1 MSTSIIAP
9 GEVRRIRRYHLALIG
24 VALAVILLSLVRMLS
39 DKPELTASG
48 TFSAAL
54 ILAMP
59 IGLAGL
65 GGLWAERAGVVN
77 IGLEGMMVLGT
88 WFAGWAGY
96 QWGATAALVAGLIGG
111 ALGGLIHAVATVSF
125 GVDHIISGVAINLL
139 GPGVTRFLS
148 EVLYR
153 EGSAANQAGAGITT
167 SPSLSSQAPEV
178 SLPLLSS
185 GPDWLGGLE
194 GLRWFL
200 ISDLAGILRGLT
212 HGVNVLAIVAVALIP
227 LSYFVLWHTAFGL
240 RLRSCGE
247 NPWAA
252 ESLGVNVYLT
262 KYVATVISG
271 AFAGLGGVFLV
282 FFTSKYVEGQT
293 AGRGFIGLAA
303 MIFGNWRPGGLAA
316 GAALFGYADGLQLRS
331 SQSVTGLFLFGALL
345 LLGYAALQIRSRLSA
360 GAGSDAA
367 ASAGQ
372 GAGLRQYTAVAV
384 AALGAVVLLWLW
396 LTVEQL
402 PNEFV
407 FITPHVLTLLV
418 LSVAAQRLR
427 MPKAD
432 GVRYRRGEQH

>member
-1 MSTSIIAP
+1 MT
-9 GEVRRIRRYHLALIG
+9 RFTKYHLVLIG
-24 VALAVILLSLVRMLS
+24 VAALLLLMSLVRVVS
-39 DKPELTASG
+39 GQNDITSSG
-48 TFSAAL
+48 TFAAAL
-54 ILAMP
+54 LLAVP

-96 QWGATAALVAGLIGG
+96 QWGPLAALIAGLLGG
-111 ALGGLIHAVATVSF
+111 ALGGLIHAVATVTF

-148 EVLYR
+148 EVLYK
-153 EGSAANQAGAGITT
+153 EGTPAADAGAGITT
-167 SPSLSSQAPEV
+167 SPAITGKTWEI
-178 SLPLLSS
+178 SLPLLSD
-185 GPDWLGGLE
+185 GPDLLGKLE
-194 GLRWFL
+194 NTHWILL
-200 ISDLAGILRGLT
+200 SDLAGILRGLT
-212 HGVNVLAIVAVALIP
+212 HNVNVLVVLAVLLLP
-227 LSYFVLWHTAFGL
+227 LTFFVLWRTAFGL
-240 RLRSCGE
+240 RLRSAGE

-252 ESLGVNVYLT
+252 ESLGVNVYLI
-262 KYVATVISG
+262 KYIAVVISG

-282 FFTSKYVEGQT
+282 FVSTKYVEGQT

-316 GAALFGYADGLQLRS
+316 GASLFGYADGLQLRS
-331 SQSVTGLFLFGALL
+331 SGAVTSFFLFGAVLL
-345 LLGYAALQIRSRLSA
+345 LAYLIIRVRRMLAPDQPAELAARSPKDYTLM
-360 GAGSDAA
+360 AA
-367 ASAGQ
+367 AAAGM
-372 GAGLRQYTAVAV
+372 
-384 AALGAVVLLWLW
+384 VVLFWLW
-396 LTVEQL
+396 MTVDQL

-418 LSVAAQRLR
+418 LLVASQRLR

>member
-1 MSTSIIAP
+1 MT
-9 GEVRRIRRYHLALIG
+9 RTRKYHLALIG
-24 VALAVILLSLVRMLS
+24 VAAAILLVALIRLITGADEITS
-39 DKPELTASG
+39 SG
-48 TFSAAL
+48 TFAAAL
-54 ILAMP
+54 MLAVP

-96 QWGATAALVAGLIGG
+96 QWGPYAALVAGLLAG
-111 ALGGLIHAVATVSF
+111 AIGGLIHAIATVTF

-148 EVLYR
+148 EVLYK
-153 EGSAANQAGAGITT
+153 EGSPANQAGAGITT
-167 SPSLSSQAPEV
+167 SPALSSAAPEL
-178 SLPLLSS
+178 SLPLLSD
-185 GPDWLGGLE
+185 GPDWLGSLE
-194 GLRWFL
+194 STRWFL
-200 ISDLAGILRGLT
+200 VGDLAGILRGLT
-212 HGVNVLAIVAVALIP
+212 HNVNVLVILAVLMLP
-227 LSYFVLWHTAFGL
+227 LTYFVLWHTSFGL
-240 RLRSCGE
+240 RLRSAGE

-252 ESLGVNVYLT
+252 ESLGVNVYRI
-262 KYVATVISG
+262 KYLAVIISG

-282 FFTSKYVEGQT
+282 FVSTKYVEGQT

-331 SQSVTGLFLFGALL
+331 QGAITSFL
-345 LLGYAALQIRSRLSA
+345 LLGAILLLIYLGVRVRRADGLSA
-360 GAGSDAA
+360 LTAKD
-367 ASAGQ
+367 
-372 GAGLRQYTAVAV
+372 YTAMGA
-384 AALGAVVLLWLW
+384 AVVGAAVLFWLW
-396 LTVEQL
+396 LTVDRL

-418 LSVAAQRLR
+418 LLVASQRLR

>member
-1 MSTSIIAP
+1 MSRV
-9 GEVRRIRRYHLALIG
+9 GKYHVALIG
-24 VALAVILLSLVRMLS
+24 VAALILLMSLVRVVS
-39 DKPELTASG
+39 GQNDITSSG
-48 TFSAAL
+48 TFAAAL
-54 ILAMP
+54 LLAVP

-96 QWGATAALVAGLIGG
+96 QWGPVAALLAGLLGG
-111 ALGGLIHAVATVSF
+111 ALGGLIHAIATVSF

-148 EVLYR
+148 EVLYK
-153 EGSAANQAGAGITT
+153 EGTPAAEAGAGITT
-167 SPSLSSQAPEV
+167 SPAISSPPPEI
-178 SLPLLSS
+178 SLPLLSQ
-185 GPDWLGGLE
+185 GPDLLGALE
-194 GLRWFL
+194 NTHWFL
-200 ISDLAGILRGLT
+200 LSDLAGILRGLT
-212 HGVNVLAIVAVALIP
+212 HNVSVLVILAVLLLP
-227 LSYFVLWHTAFGL
+227 LTFFVLWHTAFGL
-240 RLRSCGE
+240 RLRSAGE

-252 ESLGVNVYLT
+252 ESLGVNVYRI
-262 KYVATVISG
+262 KYIAVVISG

-282 FFTSKYVEGQT
+282 FVSTKYVEGQT

-331 SQSVTGLFLFGALL
+331 SGAVTSFFLFGAVLL
-345 LLGYAALQIRSRLSA
+345 LVYLGVQVRRLTASDRPAELAARGGRE
-360 GAGSDAA
+360 
-367 ASAGQ
+367 
-372 GAGLRQYTAVAV
+372 YTLMAV
-384 AALGAVVLLWLW
+384 AAAGMVVLFWLW
-396 LTVEQL
+396 LTVDQL

-418 LSVAAQRLR
+418 LLVASQRLR

>member
-1 MSTSIIAP
+1 MSATTAVSTAA
-9 GEVRRIRRYHLALIG
+9 EARRVRRYHLALIG
-24 VALAVILLSLVRMLS
+24 VALVILTLSLVRVIAGTP
-39 DKPELTASG
+39 DLTSSG
-48 TFSAAL
+48 TVAAAL
-54 ILAMP
+54 GLAVP

-96 QWGATAALVAGLIGG
+96 QWGATAALIAGLIGG
-111 ALGGLIHAVATVSF
+111 ALGGLIHAVATVTF

-153 EGSAANQAGAGITT
+153 EGTPASQAGAGITT
-167 SPSLSSQAPEV
+167 SPTLASNPPRV

-185 GPDWLGGLE
+185 GPDWLGSLE
-194 GLRWFL
+194 AQRWFL
-200 ISDLAGILRGLT
+200 LSDVAGILRGLT
-212 HGVNVLAIVAVALIP
+212 HQVSVMVILAVAMVP
-227 LSYFVLWHTAFGL
+227 LSYFVLWRTAFGL

-252 ESLGVNVYLT
+252 ESLGVNVYLM
-262 KYVATVISG
+262 KYIATMISG

-282 FFTSKYVEGQT
+282 FVTTKYVEGQT
-293 AGRGFIGLAA
+293 GGRGFIGLAA
-303 MIFGNWRPGGLAA
+303 MIFGNWRPGGLAV
-316 GAALFGYADGLQLRS
+316 GASLFGYADGLQLRS
-331 SQSVTGLFLFGALL
+331 SQAVTGLFLFGALL
-345 LLGYAALQIRSRLSA
+345 LLVYAGTRIRALLTQDAAGHGGPGRYTAIALSA
-360 GAGSDAA
+360 LA
-367 ASAGQ
+367 
-372 GAGLRQYTAVAV
+372 
-384 AALGAVVLLWLW
+384 AVVFLWLW
-396 LTVEQL
+396 LTVDDL

-407 FITPHVLTLLV
+407 YITPHVLTLLV
-418 LSVAAQRLR
+418 LSVASQRLR

>member
-1 MSTSIIAP
+1 MTTVADTR
-9 GEVRRIRRYHLALIG
+9 VRKYHLALIG
-24 VALAVILLSLVRMLS
+24 VAVLILLMSLVRVFS
-39 DKPELTASG
+39 GANDITSSG
-48 TFSAAL
+48 TFAAAL
-54 ILAMP
+54 MLSVP

-96 QWGATAALVAGLIGG
+96 QWGWPAALAAGLTAG
-111 ALGGLIHAVATVSF
+111 AVGGLIHAVATVTF

-148 EVLYR
+148 EVLYK
-153 EGSAANQAGAGITT
+153 EGTPAGEAGAGITT
-167 SPSLSSQAPEV
+167 SPPLKSEAFDI

-185 GPDWLGGLE
+185 GPDWLGSLE
-194 GLRWFL
+194 RTHWFL
-200 ISDLAGILRGLT
+200 LSDLAGILRGLT
-212 HGVNVLAIVAVALIP
+212 HQVNVLVILAVLMLP
-227 LSYFVLWHTAFGL
+227 LTFLLLWHTSFGL
-240 RLRSCGE
+240 RLRSAGE

-252 ESLGVNVYLT
+252 ESLGVNVYLI
-262 KYVATVISG
+262 KYIAVVISG

-282 FFTSKYVEGQT
+282 FVSTKYVEGQT
-293 AGRGFIGLAA
+293 GGRGFIGLAA

-331 SQSVTGLFLFGALL
+331 AGAVTSFLLFGALL
-345 LLGYAALQIRSRLSA
+345 LLIYIGIRVRALLAPVRTEVAVTRTTRDYTLLA
-360 GAGSDAA
+360 GAAA
-367 ASAGQ
+367 
-372 GAGLRQYTAVAV
+372 GAI
-384 AALGAVVLLWLW
+384 VLIWLW
-396 LTVEQL
+396 MTVDKL

-418 LSVAAQRLR
+418 LLVASQRLR

>member
-1 MSTSIIAP
+1 MT
-9 GEVRRIRRYHLALIG
+9 RTRKYHLALVG
-24 VALAVILLSLVRMLS
+24 VAAAILLVALIRLITGADEITS
-39 DKPELTASG
+39 SG
-48 TFSAAL
+48 TFAAAL
-54 ILAMP
+54 MLAVP

-96 QWGATAALVAGLIGG
+96 QWGPYAALVAGLLAG
-111 ALGGLIHAVATVSF
+111 AIGGLIHAIATVTF

-148 EVLYR
+148 EVLYK
-153 EGSAANQAGAGITT
+153 EGSPANQAGAGITT
-167 SPSLSSQAPEV
+167 SPAMSSAAPEL
-178 SLPLLSS
+178 SLPLLSD
-185 GPDWLGGLE
+185 GPDWLGSLE
-194 GLRWFL
+194 STRWFL
-200 ISDLAGILRGLT
+200 IGDVAGILRGLT
-212 HGVNVLAIVAVALIP
+212 HNVNVLVILAVLMLP
-227 LSYFVLWHTAFGL
+227 LTFFVLWHTSFGL
-240 RLRSCGE
+240 RLRSAGE

-252 ESLGVNVYLT
+252 ESLGVNVYRI
-262 KYVATVISG
+262 KYIAVVISG

-282 FFTSKYVEGQT
+282 FVSTKYVEGQT

-331 SQSVTGLFLFGALL
+331 QGAITSFL
-345 LLGYAALQIRSRLSA
+345 LLGAILLLIYLGVRARRADGLSA
-360 GAGSDAA
+360 LTVKD
-367 ASAGQ
+367 
-372 GAGLRQYTAVAV
+372 YTAMGA
-384 AALGAVVLLWLW
+384 AVVGAAVLFWLW
-396 LTVEQL
+396 LTVDRL

-418 LSVAAQRLR
+418 LLVASQRLR

>member
-1 MSTSIIAP
+1 MTTSVASS
-9 GEVRRIRRYHLALIG
+9 EARRVRRYHLALVG
-24 VALAVILLSLVRMLS
+24 VAALILLLSLARVVAGA
-39 DKPELTASG
+39 PELTSSG

-54 ILAMP
+54 LLAVP

-65 GGLWAERAGVVN
+65 GGLWAERAGIVN

-96 QWGATAALVAGLIGG
+96 QWGAAAALLAGLAGG
-111 ALGGLIHAVATVSF
+111 AIGGLIHAIATVSF

-148 EVLYR
+148 EVLYAQGTVAG
-153 EGSAANQAGAGITT
+153 EKGAGITS
-167 SPSLSSQAPEV
+167 SPTLSSEAPSV
-178 SLPLLSS
+178 SLPLFSD
-185 GPDWLGGLE
+185 GPDLLGKLE
-194 GLRWFL
+194 NTHWFL
-200 ISDLAGILRGLT
+200 LSDIAGILRGLT
-212 HGVNVLAIVAVALIP
+212 HDVNVLVILAVALIP
-227 LSYFVLWHTAFGL
+227 LTFFVLWRTSFGL

-271 AFAGLGGVFLV
+271 ALAGLGGVFLV
-282 FFTSKYVEGQT
+282 FVTTKYVEGQT

-303 MIFGNWRPGGLAA
+303 MIFGNWRPGGLAV
-316 GAALFGYADGLQLRS
+316 GASLFGYADGLQLRS
-331 SQSVTGLFLFGALL
+331 SQAVTGLLLFGALL
-345 LLGYAALQIRSRLSA
+345 LLIYTGREVRRRLAA
-360 GAGSDAA
+360 GEPGV
-367 ASAGQ
+367 
-372 GAGLRQYTAVAV
+372 RQYTAAV
-384 AALGAVVLLWLW
+384 AAVLAAVVLIWLW
-396 LTVEQL
+396 MTVDKL

-418 LSVAAQRLR
+418 LSAASQSLR
-427 MPKAD
+427 MPQAD

>member
-1 MSTSIIAP
+1 MT
-9 GEVRRIRRYHLALIG
+9 RTRKYHLALVG
-24 VALAVILLSLVRMLS
+24 VAAAILLVALIRLITGANEITS
-39 DKPELTASG
+39 SG
-48 TFSAAL
+48 TFAAAL
-54 ILAMP
+54 MLAVP

-96 QWGATAALVAGLIGG
+96 QWGPYAALVAGLLAG
-111 ALGGLIHAVATVSF
+111 AIGGLIHAIATVTF

-148 EVLYR
+148 EVLYK
-153 EGSAANQAGAGITT
+153 EGSPANQAGAGITT
-167 SPSLSSQAPEV
+167 SPAMSSAAPEL
-178 SLPLLSS
+178 SLPLLSD
-185 GPDWLGGLE
+185 GPDWLGSLE
-194 GLRWFL
+194 STRWFL
-200 ISDLAGILRGLT
+200 IGDVAGILRGLT
-212 HGVNVLAIVAVALIP
+212 HNVNVLVILAVLMLP
-227 LSYFVLWHTAFGL
+227 LTFFVLWHTSFGL
-240 RLRSCGE
+240 RLRSAGE

-252 ESLGVNVYLT
+252 ESLGVNVYRI
-262 KYVATVISG
+262 KYIAVVISG

-282 FFTSKYVEGQT
+282 FVSTKYVEGQT

-331 SQSVTGLFLFGALL
+331 QGAITSFL
-345 LLGYAALQIRSRLSA
+345 LLGAILLLIYLGVRARRADGLSA
-360 GAGSDAA
+360 LTVKD
-367 ASAGQ
+367 
-372 GAGLRQYTAVAV
+372 YTAMGA
-384 AALGAVVLLWLW
+384 AVVGAAVLFWLW
-396 LTVEQL
+396 LTVDRL

-418 LSVAAQRLR
+418 LLVASQRLR

>member
-1 MSTSIIAP
+1 MT
-9 GEVRRIRRYHLALIG
+9 RTRKYHLALIG
-24 VALAVILLSLVRMLS
+24 VAAAILLVSLIRVITGADDITS
-39 DKPELTASG
+39 SG
-48 TFSAAL
+48 TFGAAL
-54 ILAMP
+54 LLSVP

-96 QWGATAALVAGLIGG
+96 QWGPYAALVAGLAAG
-111 ALGGLIHAVATVSF
+111 AIGGLIHAIATVTF

-148 EVLYR
+148 EVLYK

-167 SPSLSSQAPEV
+167 SPALSSPAPSV
-178 SLPLLSS
+178 SLPILSD
-185 GPDWLGGLE
+185 GPDLLGALQST
-194 GLRWFL
+194 RWFL
-200 ISDLAGILRGLT
+200 VADLAGILRGLT
-212 HGVNVLAIVAVALIP
+212 HDVNVLVILAVLMLP
-227 LSYFVLWHTAFGL
+227 LTFFVLWRTSFGL
-240 RLRSCGE
+240 RLRSAGE

-252 ESLGVNVYLT
+252 ESLGVNVYLI
-262 KYVATVISG
+262 KYIAVVISG
-271 AFAGLGGVFLV
+271 AFAGMGGVFLV
-282 FFTSKYVEGQT
+282 FVSSKYVEGQT

-331 SQSVTGLFLFGALL
+331 QGAITSFL
-345 LLGYAALQIRSRLSA
+345 LLGAILLLAYLAVRMRRAPEGLPSLTA
-360 GAGSDAA
+360 KDYTLMGA
-367 ASAGQ
+367 
-372 GAGLRQYTAVAV
+372 
-384 AALGAVVLLWLW
+384 AVVGAAVLFWLW
-396 LTVEQL
+396 LTVDRL

-418 LSVAAQRLR
+418 LLVASQRLR

>member
-1 MSTSIIAP
+1 MT
-9 GEVRRIRRYHLALIG
+9 RTRKYHLALVG
-24 VALAVILLSLVRMLS
+24 VAAAILLVALIRLITGANEITS
-39 DKPELTASG
+39 SG
-48 TFSAAL
+48 TFAAAL
-54 ILAMP
+54 MLAVP

-96 QWGATAALVAGLIGG
+96 QWGPYAALVAGLLAG
-111 ALGGLIHAVATVSF
+111 AIGGLIHAIATVTF

-148 EVLYR
+148 EVLYK
-153 EGSAANQAGAGITT
+153 EGSPANQAGAGITT
-167 SPSLSSQAPEV
+167 SPAMSSAAPEL
-178 SLPLLSS
+178 SLPLLSA
-185 GPDWLGGLE
+185 GPDWLGSLE
-194 GLRWFL
+194 STRWFL
-200 ISDLAGILRGLT
+200 IGDVAGILRGLT
-212 HGVNVLAIVAVALIP
+212 HNVNVLVILAVLMLP
-227 LSYFVLWHTAFGL
+227 LTFFVLWHTSFGL
-240 RLRSCGE
+240 RLRSAGE

-252 ESLGVNVYLT
+252 ESLGVNVYRI
-262 KYVATVISG
+262 KYIAVVISG

-282 FFTSKYVEGQT
+282 FVSTKYVEGQT

-331 SQSVTGLFLFGALL
+331 QGAITSFL
-345 LLGYAALQIRSRLSA
+345 LLGAILLLIYLGVRARRADGLSA
-360 GAGSDAA
+360 LTVKD
-367 ASAGQ
+367 
-372 GAGLRQYTAVAV
+372 YTAMGA
-384 AALGAVVLLWLW
+384 AVVGAAVLFWLW
-396 LTVEQL
+396 LTVDRL

-418 LSVAAQRLR
+418 LLVASQRLR